1 MRQNLVAFGIDSW
14 EFNLTISIERG
25 LRLHLVQLTANPLHH
40 LAAFTAHTQVY
51 EKSNQNSHIHGY
63 LHISSIAG

>member
-40 LAAFTAHTQVY
+40 LAAFTAHTQVESEFTY
-51 EKSNQNSHIHGY
+51 GY
-63 LHISSIAG
+63 LHILFIAG